1 MPTSDVSN
9 GALRIR
15 GILRAPHPSLPI
27 SPADESCW
35 QGVSSLPDFKETFPK
50 WRPRTIAEVVPTL
63 DPAGVD
69 LLSKML
75 IYTPQ
80 HRITAKAAMQVGECA
95 VWWG

>member
-1 MPTSDVSN
+1 M
-9 GALRIR
+9 
-15 GILRAPHPSLPI
+15 
-27 SPADESCW
+27 
-35 QGVSSLPDFKETFPK
+35 
-50 WRPRTIAEVVPTL
+50 

-95 VWWG
+95 VWGG